1 MSAERFPLNRKV
13 LTVKIIF
20 RAAIF
25 GLLFIILTSC
35 NLGVSAT
42 NPPGAAPATHSA
54 AVLATASTAAAVKT
68 PYTPNTIYG
77 FYASTSAAASQDTVS
92 TVQRLG
98 AGWVR
103 LNLATSNPSYVT
115 YLASGINVV
124 LTVLYREPANIV
136 TDNGTPQEY
145 IAAGF
150 PFKSKAQYQ
159 QDIRTFLQPALKY
172 LKSGRQVWVQA
183 GNEIADATVVTKAPF
198 WRGTMEQYLAQQQA
212 FYEAVKSLDPDIKV
226 VQSGFQSET
235 MDVLLGRQGSGYA
248 SAMKYMNTLLAPGDY
263 DAIDLHFYGCVEDI
277 PGKVKAI
284 KALLPAG
291 HTVPWI
297 STENGGPNVECKT
310 TPISWSQ
317 DLTEFE
323 KVQAQQ
329 VPARLSACTQQGGS
343 VCLWFSL
350 FNIKVGSDAFNH
362 LGLLDED
369 TTPPRQ
375 KPAYAAFQAF
385 IAQQK

>member
-1 MSAERFPLNRKV
+1 
-13 LTVKIIF
+13 
-20 RAAIF
+20 
-25 GLLFIILTSC
+25 
-35 NLGVSAT
+35 
-42 NPPGAAPATHSA
+42 
-54 AVLATASTAAAVKT
+54 
-68 PYTPNTIYG
+68 
-77 FYASTSAAASQDTVS
+77 
-92 TVQRLG
+92 
-98 AGWVR
+98 VR
-103 LNLATSNPSYVT
+103 LNLATSDQSYVT
-115 YLASGINVV
+115 YLAAGINVV

-159 QDIRTFLQPALKY
+159 QDIQTFLQPALKY
-172 LKSGRQVWVQA
+172 LKSGRQVWVQG
-183 GNEIADATVVTKAPF
+183 GNEIADATVVTKSPF
-198 WRGTMEQYLAQQQA
+198 WRGTMEQYLAEQQA
-212 FYEAVKSLDPDIKV
+212 LYEAVKSLDPDIQV
-226 VQSGFQSET
+226 VQAGIESET
-235 MDVLLGRQGSGYA
+235 LDVLLGRKGPGYA
-248 SAMKYMNTLLAPGDY
+248 SAMKYLNALLTPGNY
-263 DAIDLHFYGCVEDI
+263 DAVDLHFYGCVEDI
-277 PGKVKAI
+277 PAKVNAI

-297 STENGGPNVECKT
+297 STENSGPNVECKA

-329 VPARLSACTQQGGS
+329 VPARLSACVEQGGT

-350 FNIKVGSDAFNH
+350 FNVKLGSDAFNH

-385 IAQQK
+385 VPQQK

>member
-1 MSAERFPLNRKV
+1 LKILFRFAVSIIALILLLACSMIAPRVVTHQPTPVPMVATQQFTLVPK
-13 LTVKIIF
+13 LTPVPGHNQ
-20 RAAIF
+20 F
-25 GLLFIILTSC
+25 G
-35 NLGVSAT
+35 VY
-42 NPPGAAPATHSA
+42 
-54 AVLATASTAAAVKT
+54 V
-68 PYTPNTIYG
+68 
-77 FYASTSAAASQDTVS
+77 STSAATSQDTVS
-92 TVQRLG
+92 TVQQLG

-103 LNLATSNPSYVT
+103 LNLATSDQSYVT
-115 YLASGINVV
+115 YLAAGINVV

-145 IAAGF
+145 IAASF

-159 QDIRTFLQPALKY
+159 QNIRTFLQPALKY
-172 LKSGRQVWVQA
+172 LKSGRQVWVQG
-183 GNEIADATVVTKAPF
+183 GNEIADATVVTKSPF
-198 WRGTMEQYLAQQQA
+198 WRGTMEQYLAEQQA
-212 FYEAVKSLDPDIKV
+212 LYEAVKSVDPDIPV
-226 VQSGFQSET
+226 VQAGLQSET
-235 MDVLLGRQGSGYA
+235 MDVLLGKKGPGYA
-248 SAMKYMNTLLAPGDY
+248 SAVKYMNALLVPGNY
-263 DAIDLHFYGCVEDI
+263 DAVDLHFYGCVEDI

-297 STENGGPNVECKT
+297 STENSGPNVECKA

-329 VPARLSACTQQGGS
+329 VPARLSACVEQGGT

-350 FNIKVGSDAFNH
+350 FNVKLGSDAFNH

-385 IAQQK
+385 VPQQK